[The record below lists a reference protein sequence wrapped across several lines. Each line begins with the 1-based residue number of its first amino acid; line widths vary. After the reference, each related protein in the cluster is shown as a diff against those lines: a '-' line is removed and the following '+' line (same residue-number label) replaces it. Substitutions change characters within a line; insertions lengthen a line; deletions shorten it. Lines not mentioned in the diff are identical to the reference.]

1 MTDLEVFG
9 DLFEGFQWPALA
21 IAQGRNGVFQA
32 MVDVILDQR
41 PFGLAHGFFHRVQLL
56 RDVHALTAFFDHG
69 DNAAQVAVSAFEAL
83 DDRRVALVD
92 MGMGIGVNMAMSKGI
107 GMRTFVVV
115 IAHEKASGSTVMAGI
130 LSPQGG

>member
-9 DLFEGFQWPALA
+9 DLLEGFQWRALA

-41 PFGLAHGFFHRVQLL
+41 AFGLANCFFHRVQLL

-69 DNAAQVAVSAFEAL
+69 DDAAQVAVGAFEAL
-83 DDRRVALVD
+83 DDRRVAVVD
-92 MGMGIGVNMAMSKGI
+92 MGVDIGVNMVMSVGI
-107 GMRTFVVV
+107 GMGMFVVL
-115 IAHEKASGSTVMAGI
+115 IAHK
-130 LSPQGG
+130 